1 MTAHVPHPYLAKL
14 GRVLDRMG
22 GLYNLNDILSALTKN
37 DMQSFV
43 EGESVA
49 ITRIALYPRAKV
61 VEVLAVVG
69 KLDEARVLHDRILIF
84 AAEVGASA
92 IYAYGRKA
100 WFSDAQRRGW
110 KVVAENYVYRKDI
123 EP

>member
-1 MTAHVPHPYLAKL
+1 MTAHVPHPYLTKL
-14 GRVLDRMG
+14 KRTLERMG
-22 GLYNLNDILSALTKN
+22 GLYVVDDIRDALAHN

-49 ITRIALYPRAKV
+49 ITRIAIYPRAKV

-69 KLDEARVLHDRILIF
+69 KLDEARILHDRVLIF
-84 AAEVGASA
+84 AAEVGAKA
-92 IYAYGRKA
+92 IIAYGRYG
-100 WFSDAQRRGW
+100 WLPDAERRGW
-110 KVVAENYVYRKDI
+110 KVVAENYVYRREV